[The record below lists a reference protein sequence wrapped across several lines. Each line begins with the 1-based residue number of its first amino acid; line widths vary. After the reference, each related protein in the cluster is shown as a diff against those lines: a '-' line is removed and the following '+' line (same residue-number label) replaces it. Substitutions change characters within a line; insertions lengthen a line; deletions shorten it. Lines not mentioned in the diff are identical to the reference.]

1 MVQTAD
7 ITGVADQF
15 FAVLLVIFVLV
26 LLVQIVSAIVAV
38 IPAVNGGNYESK

>member
-15 FAVLLVIFVLV
+15 FAVLLVTFVPV

-38 IPAVNGGNYESK
+38 IPAVNGGNYEAK

>member
-15 FAVLLVIFVLV
+15 FAVLLVIFVSV

-38 IPAVNGGNYESK
+38 IPAVNGGNYETK